1 MRSAVRL
8 VRIAALL
15 MSFLAPLDTLAQAPA
30 PLPGEIRGV
39 VTEGVERF
47 QLDLP
52 AFQGDAAADAVLRA
66 VIRDDLFF
74 SGLFEFVPEGAPAP
88 WRVEGSIEESAGQK
102 SITFFLRNTVEGR
115 FEGGRRYRGGEDA
128 LRRIGHKI
136 AEEIVRILTGQPGSF
151 DTRIAYVSDVG
162 DRRDVWVMDY
172 DGANST
178 RVTNDGALVLS
189 PEVSPDGQ
197 LLLFTSYVSQRP
209 SVYVVRRD
217 TGEIRKLLT
226 KEGLNQAPAFSPD
239 GSRLAL
245 SATFDGNSEIYIAH
259 PDGSNLRR
267 ITNHPSIDVSPT
279 WSPTG
284 REIAF
289 TSDRTGV
296 PQIHVMS
303 ADGLDVRRVTF
314 EGGYNSEPA
323 WSPDGTTIA
332 YSSRESGR
340 FQIRLLDVATG
351 RSVTI
356 TDGRA
361 NHEGPSWSPDGE
373 ALAISSDRDGKYDV
387 WIMRKDGKGLRR
399 VSTRGSNRFPFW
411 YR

>member
-1 MRSAVRL
+1 MRWTLTFR
-8 VRIAALL
+8 RAALL
-15 MSFLAPLDTLAQAPA
+15 LATLALGASAAPAQAPPA
-30 PLPGEIRGV
+30 SNDVRLQTGTGITRLP
-39 VTEGVERF
+39 
-47 QLDLP
+47 LDLP
-52 AFQGDAAADAVLRA
+52 PFTGDPATDATLRA

-74 SGLFEFVPEGAPAP
+74 SGLFELVPEGSVAP
-88 WRVEGSIEESAGQK
+88 WRIEGTIEESSGQK
-102 SITFFLRNTVEGR
+102 AVTFFVKNTAEGR
-115 FEGGRRYRGGEDA
+115 FEGGKRYRGGDDA
-128 LRRIGHKI
+128 MRRIGHKI
-136 AEEIVRILTGQPGSF
+136 AEEIVRILTGTPGAF
-151 DTRIAYVSDVG
+151 DTRIAYVSDLG

-172 DGANST
+172 DGANGT

-189 PEVSPDGQ
+189 PEVSPDGK

-209 SVYVVRRD
+209 SVYVVKRD

-239 GSRLAL
+239 GRALAL
-245 SATFDGNSEIYIAH
+245 SATFDGNSEIYLAA
-259 PDGSNLRR
+259 PDGTNLRR
-267 ITNHPSIDVSPT
+267 LTDHPAIDVSPA
-279 WSPTG
+279 WSPSG

-303 ADGLDVRRVTF
+303 ADGLDVRRLSM
-314 EGGYNSEPA
+314 EGAYNSEPA

-351 RSVTI
+351 RSVAI
-356 TDGRA
+356 TDGKA
-361 NHEGPSWSPDGE
+361 NYEAPSWSPNGE
-373 ALAISSDRDGKYDV
+373 ALAIASDRDGKYDIWV
-387 WIMRKDGKGLRR
+387 MRKDGSGLRR